1 MSQLGYRLN
10 QMVNIHHKESSYS
23 TRNSRGNILDLA
35 AKQLLEGGFKLRD
48 PSGLKTKHVNYLV
61 SKWQQVRI
69 SVNPISD
76 SGVIR
81 SPANRSFS

>member
-1 MSQLGYRLN
+1 MAKKLG
-10 QMVNIHHKESSYS
+10 QVI
-23 TRNSRGNILDLA
+23 TD
-35 AKQLLEGGFKLRD
+35 
-48 PSGLKTKHVNYLV
+48 
-61 SKWQQVRI
+61 QQVCISVRI

>member
-1 MSQLGYRLN
+1 MTRYYFMIRFLP
-10 QMVNIHHKESSYS
+10 KEA
-23 TRNSRGNILDLA
+23 NL
-35 AKQLLEGGFKLRD
+35 
-48 PSGLKTKHVNYLV
+48 
-61 SKWQQVRI
+61 RI